1 LKYFSLGQLKNA
13 KLAVARTVTPF
24 FSMVISCAIAKFAR
38 CLKLLEQSVWNTPPL
53 ANLKNAETALAG
65 MELNG
70 FSLAILMYR
79 GQIRK
84 IAKAF

>member
-1 LKYFSLGQLKNA
+1 
-13 KLAVARTVTPF
+13 
-24 FSMVISCAIAKFAR
+24 
-38 CLKLLEQSVWNTPPL
+38 LEQSVWNTPPL

-84 IAKAF
+84 IAKVF